1 MSKGREQITE
11 AVLGLM
17 LLLFLSPSAQ
27 AQNQRSPSEAGQISS
42 TLRSV
47 AYPEA
52 IYPHGIMPDWDRG
65 YVIHR
70 ESEINYSPGT
80 PTVVLYDASGKR
92 IREGRIWP
100 QGAGSVRVTRTAVT
114 HEGAI
119 LAAGNAIMQDGSIQ
133 GYIVKTDLAGNTMQS
148 LLTGSFKPAQIC
160 GAPDGTVWSL
170 GKTVG
175 PDDGQQHDSNVFR
188 QYSFEKGVLHSF
200 LPENTVAAQLS
211 PEKMW
216 FVPFGSYVRCG
227 KNKVSV
233 YLKFTNEY
241 VEVNTASFELKRWKL
256 DEAVLQQREATGL
269 AVTED
274 DRVYASFRANEIPG
288 VKQIRGLY
296 QIKAASGSPI
306 AELLPVAGTITTI
319 EWGKLPP
326 PGAFTMLWGADGNQ
340 LVVWRVE
347 VKNSTLS
354 WVEVI
359 PSDRTD

>member
-1 MSKGREQITE
+1 MSKVRRQIAE

-27 AQNQRSPSEAGQISS
+27 AQDQPSPREACQISS
-42 TLRSV
+42 TLRS
-47 AYPEA
+47 AAFPEA

-70 ESEINYSPGT
+70 ELETNYSPGT
-80 PTVVLYDASGKR
+80 PTAVMYDASGKR

-100 QGAGSVRVTRTAVT
+100 QGAGSVRITRTAAT
-114 HEGAI
+114 QEGAI
-119 LAAGNAIMQDGSIQ
+119 LAAGSAIMQDGSIS
-133 GYIVKTDLAGNTMQS
+133 GYIVKTDLAGNTIET

-170 GKTVG
+170 GRVLG

-200 LPENTVAAQLS
+200 LPENTVAARLNS
-211 PEKMW
+211 ERMW

-233 YLKFTNEY
+233 YLRFTNEY
-241 VEVNTASFELKRWKL
+241 VEVSTASFELKRWKL
-256 DEAVLQQREATGL
+256 DEAVVRQREASGL

-274 DRVYASFRANEIPG
+274 GRVYASFRASGIPG
-288 VKQIRGLY
+288 AEQTRGLY
-296 QIKAASGSPI
+296 QIKAVSGSST
-306 AELLPVAGTITTI
+306 AELLPVAGTITAI
-319 EWGKLPP
+319 EPGKVPP
-326 PGAFTMLWGADGNQ
+326 PGTFTMLWGADGDQ
-340 LVVWRVE
+340 LVVWRRE
-347 VKNSTLS
+347 EKDSSLS
-354 WVEVI
+354 WVNVV
-359 PSDRTD
+359 PSGRPD